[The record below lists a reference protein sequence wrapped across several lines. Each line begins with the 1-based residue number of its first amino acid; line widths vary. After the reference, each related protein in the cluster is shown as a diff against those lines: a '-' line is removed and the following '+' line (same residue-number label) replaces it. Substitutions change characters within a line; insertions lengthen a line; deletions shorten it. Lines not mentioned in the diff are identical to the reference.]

1 LFNPKLEILPPPQRT
16 LWDELKPTPKTF
28 VLYGGT
34 APALRLGHRQSE
46 DFDFF
51 STRSFN
57 AKDLLSELP
66 YLMNAVVGQL
76 ADNTLT
82 CIVERQGRVQISFFG
97 GLDLQ
102 RVHDPN
108 TSAGNGV
115 RVASLLDLA
124 GCKAG
129 TVQQR
134 AVAKDYADIAA
145 IIKAGVNLQTTLA
158 AGRAVYGHRFD
169 PGITLR
175 ALTTFD
181 EGNLRQVDALTKKEL
196 LVAVSMVRLE
206 EIPVLNGKP
215 GVCE

>member
-1 LFNPKLEILPPPQRT
+1 
-16 LWDELKPTPKTF
+16 
-28 VLYGGT
+28 
-34 APALRLGHRQSE
+34 
-46 DFDFF
+46 
-51 STRSFN
+51 
-57 AKDLLSELP
+57 
-66 YLMNAVVGQL
+66 MNAVVGQL

-115 RVASLLDLA
+115 RVASLVDLA

-145 IIKAGVNLQTTLA
+145 IIKAVVNLQATLA
-158 AGRAVYGHRFD
+158 AVRAV
-169 PGITLR
+169 
-175 ALTTFD
+175 
-181 EGNLRQVDALTKKEL
+181 
-196 LVAVSMVRLE
+196 
-206 EIPVLNGKP
+206 
-215 GVCE
+215 